1 MMLPFCPTGATVTL
15 SATTSTGSAAIGA
28 GTATASRTIRL
39 AAPSTNSSI
48 VFVEFGATGV
58 EATTAKMPILPGTV
72 EIFNVGAMATHVA
85 GITASGT
92 GTLYIT
98 PGEGN

>member
-1 MMLPFCPTGATVTL
+1 MMLPFSPTGATVTL

-28 GTATASRTIRL
+28 GSATASRTIRI

-48 VFVEFGATGV
+48 VFVEFGASGI
-58 EATTAKMPILPGTV
+58 EAATSNMPILPGSV
-72 EIFNVGAMATHVA
+72 EIFKVGASLTHVA

-98 PGEGN
+98 PGEGI